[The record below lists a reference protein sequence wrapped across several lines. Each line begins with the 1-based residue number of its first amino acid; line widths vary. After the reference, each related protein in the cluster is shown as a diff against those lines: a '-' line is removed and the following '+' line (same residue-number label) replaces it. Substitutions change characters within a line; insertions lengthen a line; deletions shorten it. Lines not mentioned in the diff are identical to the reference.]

1 MTAMMDNMAPFL
13 FALIAFGAA
22 LMVTVTGM
30 AARHHEGEVE
40 KEPDAE
46 DTVQSAEWNH
56 LERGRDS

>member
-1 MTAMMDNMAPFL
+1 MTD
-13 FALIAFGAA
+13 
-22 LMVTVTGM
+22 
-30 AARHHEGEVE
+30 RHHEGEVE